1 MSAGECAVIVRKTLA
16 DHDCDGRL
24 RGQPVERR
32 EAPLRRRLAEDFLF
46 AEISRAAAFDSVR
59 QRDMADGHLTNAA
72 DGEAEFGRG
81 RINWHGEFTFAL

>member
-24 RGQPVERR
+24 SGQSVERR
-32 EAPLRRRLAEDFLF
+32 EAPLRRMLAEDFLF

-59 QRDMADGHLTNAA
+59 QRDMADGHLTDAA
-72 DGEAEFGRG
+72 ERDAERWAGG
-81 RINWHGEFTFAL
+81 G